1 MVFMQ
6 KSNAKPANVEIRAFQ
21 ITKMY
26 KMQCGATAE
35 IINEKKV
42 LHKTLELE
50 INICYTKLS
59 SSKEIYNIIDLNW
72 KRNGRD
78 YG

>member
-1 MVFMQ
+1 
-6 KSNAKPANVEIRAFQ
+6 
-21 ITKMY
+21 
-26 KMQCGATAE
+26 MQCGATAE

-50 INICYTKLS
+50 INAWYSKAS
-59 SSKEIYNIIDLNW
+59 SSKGKYNITELNW

-78 YG
+78 YGKRNERFI